1 MCRSTIGGVV
11 GVKSPMGKGSMSE
24 SGKKRGKGE
33 AEEGRK
39 QAGNMP
45 SQKMVLKRS
54 NIVSTS
60 SCQC

>member
-39 QAGNMP
+39 QPGNNP